1 MSNVATSA
9 PRKSRADG
17 QRNRA
22 MILEAAKQILS
33 EKGASASLEEIAQA
47 AGVGNGTL
55 YRHFP
60 TRGSLVEAVCR
71 EDTREL
77 VEAATSLSSTH
88 KSAEALRAWMENFVD
103 YIATKQNVAEVTS
116 ALVSPSSPNAHS
128 SSADVRAALT
138 MLYNRA
144 SDEAGIRTDFDP
156 LDLMRAV
163 GGLGSIGFQQNWE
176 QSAKRLVGTL
186 IAGLAR

>member
-1 MSNVATSA
+1 MSNVSTFP

-22 MILEAAKQILS
+22 MILAAAKQILS
-33 EKGASASLEEIAQA
+33 DKGASASLEEIAQA

-77 VEAATSLSSTH
+77 VEAAATLSSKH
-88 KSAEALRAWMENFVD
+88 MPVEALKVWMENFVD

-128 SSADVRAALT
+128 SSADVRAALA
-138 MLYNRA
+138 MLYSRA
-144 SDEAGIRTDFDP
+144 FDEAGIKDDFDP
-156 LDLMRAV
+156 LDLLRAV
-163 GGLGSIGFQQNWE
+163 GGLGSIGPQQDWE
-176 QSAKRLVGTL
+176 QSAKRLVGT
-186 IAGLAR
+186 IILALGQ